1 LGITLWHVH
10 EPRVERYEIFESLFS
25 YKLTKGRSVSPHV
38 IKMIG
43 YIESLDALSF
53 ALLDEIAMNVIL

>member
-1 LGITLWHVH
+1 MFMNQG
-10 EPRVERYEIFESLFS
+10 RVERYEISESLFS

-53 ALLDEIAMNVIL
+53 VLLDEMAMNVIL